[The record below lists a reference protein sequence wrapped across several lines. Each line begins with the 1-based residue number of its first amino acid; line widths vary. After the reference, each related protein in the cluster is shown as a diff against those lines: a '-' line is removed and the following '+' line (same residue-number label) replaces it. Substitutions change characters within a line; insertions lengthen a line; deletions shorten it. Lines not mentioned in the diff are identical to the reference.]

1 MQHDACRQPIFHE
14 SQRQG
19 FILPVH
25 AMHSSAVNN
34 LALLHEA

>member
-1 MQHDACRQPIFHE
+1 MTPVGSPFHE